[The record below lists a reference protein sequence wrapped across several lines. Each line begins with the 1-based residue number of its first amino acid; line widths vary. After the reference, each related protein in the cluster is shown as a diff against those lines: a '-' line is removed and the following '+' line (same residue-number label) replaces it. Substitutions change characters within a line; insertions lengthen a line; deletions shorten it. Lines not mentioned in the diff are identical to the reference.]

1 MAFKCLLVCLVLSI
15 SVNSVCSNVYLDDIF
30 DVFELTTKVFDF
42 INKSWEVADNTEDHL
57 GDENTPLLWYT
68 KKKERR
74 ILNYFG
80 QITHL
85 VQVTQKETNDIRTMM
100 LVNLKKLESMP
111 DVLLNGIQINEL
123 LESVRSI
130 ENDFMTM
137 EEYKYEENGKNE
149 KTPTYTSYTLE
160 KFADAMLTYS
170 AGSPHKQLA
179 KIHSFIVPEWEGFKF
194 HTHGGIFNVLKNT

>member
-15 SVNSVCSNVYLDDIF
+15 SVNNVCSNVSLDDVF
-30 DVFELTTKVFDF
+30 DVFELTTKVLNF
-42 INKSWEVADNTEDHL
+42 ISKSWEVADDMEDRV
-57 GDENTPLLWYT
+57 GNENTPLVWYT
-68 KKKERR
+68 KKKERK

-100 LVNLKKLESMP
+100 LVSLKKLESMP

-137 EEYKYEENGKNE
+137 EGMYIITCYNSSNH
-149 KTPTYTSYTLE
+149 YNSR
-160 KFADAMLTYS
+160 
-170 AGSPHKQLA
+170 
-179 KIHSFIVPEWEGFKF
+179 
-194 HTHGGIFNVLKNT
+194 

>member
-15 SVNSVCSNVYLDDIF
+15 SVNSVCSNVSLDDVF
-30 DVFELTTKVFDF
+30 DVFELTTKVFNF
-42 INKSWEVADNTEDHL
+42 ISKSWEVADDMEDHL
-57 GDENTPLLWYT
+57 GNENTPLVWYT

-85 VQVTQKETNDIRTMM
+85 VQVTQKETNDIRSMM
-100 LVNLKKLESMP
+100 LVSLKKLESMP

-137 EEYKYEENGKNE
+137 EGMYYQ
-149 KTPTYTSYTLE
+149 YYY
-160 KFADAMLTYS
+160 M
-170 AGSPHKQLA
+170 
-179 KIHSFIVPEWEGFKF
+179 
-194 HTHGGIFNVLKNT
+194 